1 MNLKDAYTKV
11 FIKENHL
18 EEEQQSIDHYY
29 KKWWMNI
36 RKNSNSLRLT
46 DEGYQY
52 LSETL
57 KLRTFEID
65 FPKELKLTPQVLIYL
80 DKFIDSPYYITKK
93 TITVFKEKV
102 AFEIYL
108 FSGDVRKL
116 GYTKALAKA
125 YDQKIN

>member
-1 MNLKDAYTKV
+1 MNLKDAYTEV
-11 FIKENHL
+11 FVKESHL
-18 EEEQQSIDHYY
+18 DEKESIDSFY
-29 KKWWMNI
+29 KKWWMNL

-46 DEGYQY
+46 DEGYNY
-52 LSETL
+52 LKEVLEL
-57 KLRTFEID
+57 KTFEID

-80 DKFIDSPYYITKK
+80 DKFIDCPYYITKK
-93 TITVFKEKV
+93 TITVFKEST

-125 YDQKIN
+125 YNQKIS